1 MHYDKLPIFK
11 SAMDLVVYIE
21 VIVKNFDK
29 YHRYT
34 MGEELRNRAR
44 DILFGIQ
51 KANMNR
57 EKHQELIAL
66 RDKCEEFKMIV
77 AVAQEIKAFNSF
89 KQFENSSKLSY
100 AVCRQAQAWLNSQN
114 RSANINARVPV

>member
-11 SAMDLVVYIE
+11 SAMDLVVYTE
-21 VIVKNFDK
+21 SIVKNFGK

-51 KANMNR
+51 KANMSR
-57 EKHQELIAL
+57 DKSQELIAL
-66 RDKCEEFKMIV
+66 RDACEAFKMTV
-77 AVAQEIKAFNSF
+77 AIAQEIKAFNSF
-89 KQFENSSKLSY
+89 KQFENSSRLSY

-114 RSANINARVPV
+114 RSKSNHARVSA